1 MKYLTKP
8 APAKDDLAVVKSIC
22 KKNGLAKEQSDW
34 IRAYVK
40 YYLSKGNPWSVS
52 PSTYSKP
59 FSDQQ
64 YKLYDS
70 RKSGGPIKRIRAT
83 RNLLSCPVCG
93 SSTTGDVDHY
103 LPRKVYPE
111 FSIMRANLV
120 PSCTHCNSSVKGS
133 HVKGEKPQRFIHPYF
148 DDWADKA
155 IWHIEFVVP
164 FEAVQFR
171 PTPNGK
177 LSEDRQKIVDFHL
190 NHVLGEQFHR
200 SMENKWATL
209 PNLLNLTVRSSKKS
223 YDHTHKAIRGEL
235 RKAKATTGKNSW
247 DTAFFRGLLKNSSA
261 IGYIHD
267 LRLTKSKPF
276 PE

>member
-1 MKYLTKP
+1 MKYLPHPTS
-8 APAKDDLAVVKSIC
+8 AKDDLKVVKSACI
-22 KKNGLAKEQSDW
+22 KNGWEKEQSGW
-34 IRAYVK
+34 IEAYRK
-40 YYLSKGNPWSVS
+40 YYVSNGNPWLVS
-52 PSTYSKP
+52 PAKYPKA
-59 FSDQQ
+59 FSDHQ

-103 LPRKVYPE
+103 LPRIAYPE

-120 PSCTHCNSSVKGS
+120 PSCTHCNSGVKGS
-133 HVKGEKPQRFIHPYF
+133 YVKGAKPERFIHPYF

-155 IWHIEFVVP
+155 IWHIEFIAP

-171 PTPNGK
+171 PKPNGK
-177 LSEDRQKIVDFHL
+177 LSAGRQEIVDFHL

-209 PNLLNLTVRSSKKS
+209 PILLKLTIKHSKKFTKS
-223 YDHTHKAIRGEL
+223 TRKALREEL
-235 RKAKATTGKNSW
+235 RKARATTGKNSW
-247 DTAFFRGLLKNSSA
+247 DTAFFRGLLKNSHA
-261 IGYIHD
+261 IDYLHD
-267 LRLTKSKPF
+267 LRLTELKPL